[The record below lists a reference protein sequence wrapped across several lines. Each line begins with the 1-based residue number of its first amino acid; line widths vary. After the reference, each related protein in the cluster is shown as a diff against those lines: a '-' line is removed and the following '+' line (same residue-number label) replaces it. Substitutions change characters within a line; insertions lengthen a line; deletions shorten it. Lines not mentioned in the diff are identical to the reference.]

1 VFSGHSCLNASKD
14 FQVSENSRISIV
26 QKNLGGSQVSLQ
38 PGLAAVD
45 EAGKSGKN
53 KPLNK
58 KADKNRSAGKIR
70 IPKPPIKRR
79 TGIMIKI
86 SGTGEMRIR
95 GVGCLGLTRANQRP
109 PAPILIRTERSEPLW
124 RESRTLKCASGGVAA
139 TW

>member
-70 IPKPPIKRR
+70 IPKPPNKTPNRDNDKDIRDWRNENTRR
-79 TGIMIKI
+79 RL
-86 SGTGEMRIR
+86 S
-95 GVGCLGLTRANQRP
+95 RP
-109 PAPILIRTERSEPLW
+109 HSREPASA
-124 RESRTLKCASGGVAA
+124 CADFNPDRKV
-139 TW
+139 